1 MMHAYRLVR
10 LIETHADGLA
20 NALQK
25 KIDASDLMPDYH
37 ANVPRE
43 ELTALVDEIY
53 KNLGQW
59 LLAKTESDIESR
71 YEHIGMRR
79 ADQGV
84 PYSQVAWAIALV
96 KENLWEYLKQEHVLQ
111 KPVEIFGSLEMLEL
125 LEQFFDRAMY
135 YAAVGYEKEMSRL
148 KV

>member
-20 NALQK
+20 NALQR
-25 KIDASDLMPDYH
+25 KIDSSERMADYH
-37 ANVPRE
+37 RHVPRE
-43 ELTALVDEIY
+43 ELTGVVNEIY

-59 LLAKTESDIESR
+59 LLQKTEADLESR
-71 YEHIGMRR
+71 YLRIGARR
-79 ADQGV
+79 AEQRV
-84 PYSQVAWAIALV
+84 PQSQVLWAIVLV
-96 KENLWEYLKQEHVLQ
+96 KENLWEYLKQEHVLE

-135 YAAVGYEKEMSRL
+135 YAALGYESAGL
-148 KV
+148 PAQ

>member
-1 MMHAYRLVR
+1 
-10 LIETHADGLA
+10 
-20 NALQK
+20 
-25 KIDASDLMPDYH
+25 MPDYH